1 MLLMFRAP
9 EPVPVEVH
17 VSLRGSVGALSGGVL
32 LGPLRG
38 ELSQGHLLRG
48 NICKVSSHGK
58 TILKQNQAKMTYNSF
73 RQNTNINVNLEKTY
87 TLIRVFL

>member
-1 MLLMFRAP
+1 MFRAP

-38 ELSQGHLLRG
+38 ELSQGHLCEETFVKSVHMERP
-48 NICKVSSHGK
+48 
-58 TILKQNQAKMTYNSF
+58 F
-73 RQNTNINVNLEKTY
+73 
-87 TLIRVFL
+87 